1 MDNEEKIKKLEDFKN
16 LLLSWLKKPT
26 LEVRSLINQDLQW
39 IRREVIEA
47 GCLKTFTISPP
58 PAIGGLIMQNIDP
71 FNMPFEEP
79 YGISLIP
86 KIVDMIDQ
94 TKGVLRHENSKIKIE
109 RPVVQAEPI
118 EKGYAFVAMPISPE
132 YDDALDSI
140 KESARRCGIN
150 AERIDEQE
158 SHQRI
163 TDRILES
170 INKAEFVIVDLT
182 ESRPNVFFEAG
193 YAHGI
198 EKIPIYIARAGTS
211 IEFDLKDY
219 PVIFFESYR
228 ELKDRLE
235 KRLRAIKSES
245 AGA

>member
-1 MDNEEKIKKLEDFKN
+1 MDNEEKIKKLEEFKT
-16 LLLSWLKKPT
+16 LLRNWLKKPT
-26 LEVRSLINQDLQW
+26 SKVRSLINQDLQW
-39 IRREVIEA
+39 TRREVIEA

-58 PAIGGLIMQNIDP
+58 SAIGGLIMQNIDP
-71 FNMPFEEP
+71 FNMAFEEP

-94 TKGVLRHENSKIKIE
+94 TKGVLRSENSKVITT
-109 RPVVQAEPI
+109 RPKVQEEPI
-118 EKGYAFVAMPISPE
+118 EKGYAFVAMPIAPE
-132 YDDALDSI
+132 YDDVLDSI
-140 KESARRCGIN
+140 KESARRCGVN

-170 INKAEFVIVDLT
+170 INRAEFVIVDLT
-182 ESRPNVFFEAG
+182 ESKPNVFFEAG

-198 EKIPIYIARAGTS
+198 GKIPIYIAKNNTS
-211 IEFDLKDY
+211 LEFDLKDY

-228 ELKDRLE
+228 ELKYKLE
-235 KRLRAIKSES
+235 KRLRAKKPES
-245 AGA
+245 TGE